1 MSNQL
6 TAKQTLKSEAFLE
19 AIGNVLPKHVSA
31 DRMSQIYI
39 TAITKIPQLAKCDQ
53 ASLLKCLMSLSAW
66 GLEPDGYHAHLIPFN
81 NRKRGVIECQL
92 ILDYKGIVELVY
104 RAGQVSCIHADVVR
118 KGDRFIYSGGK
129 VQDHLPHFLNTD
141 GDTVDDPEKIIAA
154 YCVVEFKD
162 GATKTELMS
171 VADIEAVRKR
181 SRAGNSGPWSTDF
194 AEMAKKTV
202 FKRAAKWLPISA
214 EIVDAFQNDF
224 DRRPAFSNQK
234 PEVISATAFESLL
247 TDDRSGEPDS
257 PVTDDQGNGE

>member
-6 TAKQTLKSEAFLE
+6 ATAKQTLKSEAFIE

-81 NRKRGVIECQL
+81 NRKRGVTECQL
-92 ILDYKGIVELVY
+92 ILDYKGIVELIY
-104 RAGQVSCIHADVVR
+104 RAGKISCIHADVVR
-118 KGDRFIYSGGK
+118 KGDRFVYSGGK
-129 VQDHLPHFLNTD
+129 VQDHLPHFLNAEGD
-141 GDTVDDPEKIIAA
+141 GVEDPEKIIAA
-154 YCVVEFKD
+154 YCVCEFKD

-181 SRAGNSGPWSTDF
+181 SRAGNSGPWVTDF

-214 EIVDAFQNDF
+214 EIVDAFESDF
-224 DRRPAFSNQK
+224 DSRPSLNRSQPQAMTAEAFDNLMQPVADST
-234 PEVISATAFESLL
+234 EAESEE
-247 TDDRSGEPDS
+247 G
-257 PVTDDQGNGE
+257 